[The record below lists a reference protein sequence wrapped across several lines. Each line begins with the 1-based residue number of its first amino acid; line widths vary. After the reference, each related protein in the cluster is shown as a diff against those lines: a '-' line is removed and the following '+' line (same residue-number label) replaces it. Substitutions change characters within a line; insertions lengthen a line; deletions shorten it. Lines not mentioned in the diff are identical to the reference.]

1 MGPPATPGLRERA
14 VHPFLLKLFCSTP
27 FTASAAAAPGSTN
40 SPCDLSPTS
49 SPARSRPANPASG
62 PGRAESPARPNTLRN
77 ATVATPVPGRRSENG
92 IFTTIHAAA
101 AFHIAGR
108 VSSASGAASKRS
120 SWDAARLAED
130 EGAGGWLPPLV
141 EANRTPR
148 PLTRGDASTI
158 LARKTFDSGKES
170 PTVERS
176 NGSVSTSKA
185 GVRAAP
191 QVLLGDRSVA
201 EVMSNFVKPESVS
214 MKTNYL
220 WALLGGACKLEGVE
234 GDCFNADL
242 HERDGNHEYWRR
254 SQGEKIYGP
263 VTYFVSHCWQYK
275 LGDLVGMILQHYDE
289 LPETDGGRLY
299 VPVYYWVDIFAV
311 TQHFVGDF
319 TEHPD
324 ADFKGVI
331 ESAKGGVLFS
341 MAPWRNPLSVKR
353 VWCLFEALTAL
364 SLNREINL
372 MTDPF
377 DSTAKVDILLPLFTR
392 QVVEMLDVR
401 NAEATV
407 EKDRDY
413 IMALAERTL
422 GINRFNQTLRTAL
435 YHEICEAMI
444 LRAVVTGETDEGRK
458 LLERGIIISNATLR
472 FMPKRDSAGKEV
484 ERIRD
489 SGLALLA
496 DAVKSCPKLESLV
509 VYTAAETDVTPNGL
523 TTLAKGLAG
532 HPALKH
538 LVVGRHPLMAS
549 IPGTGG
555 SLGRTSVSSYA
566 SLLSANRTL
575 THLDLSYNKLGPDG
589 VVALAPALAGNR
601 TLAVLKLRQVGMD
614 GASAI
619 TLADNCMTA
628 EGLRDLDISF
638 NPDMG
643 DKAAPALL
651 KLMSH
656 KGLTVLRA
664 QCCRLGWQT
673 GKALI
678 GDQLTRAGSIREL
691 SLGCVVQNSSS
702 SASQDTIDWNHL
714 LVDTSGPNGGRT
726 YRSAP
731 AHGDALV
738 ALAGALR
745 QGFKTLERLDLRG
758 CFLGTNVGGESA
770 GLRDALISG
779 LTSVRRGAAFG
790 SLRLLDMRSCN
801 QPELLKMEDGE
812 IELLLKHGGLNL
824 LIKEYKR
831 TGIKGGV
838 LRQYVQY
845 DA

>member
-27 FTASAAAAPGSTN
+27 FSTYGPNPPPSAASG

-49 SPARSRPANPASG
+49 SPARSRPVVSLG
-62 PGRAESPARPNTLRN
+62 PGRAESPARPSTLRN
-77 ATVATPVPGRRSENG
+77 TGTATGRRSDNG
-92 IFTTIHAAA
+92 IFSTVHAAA
-101 AFHIAGR
+101 AFHVASR
-108 VSSASGAASKRS
+108 VGSASTAK
-120 SWDAARLAED
+120 
-130 EGAGGWLPPLV
+130 
-141 EANRTPR
+141 
-148 PLTRGDASTI
+148 RGDVNGGGATI
-158 LARKTFDSGKES
+158 LARKALESGNQS
-170 PTVERS
+170 PGLVERS
-176 NGSVSTSKA
+176 GGSMSASK
-185 GVRAAP
+185 GVIRAAP

-201 EVMSNFVKPESVS
+201 EVMSNFVKPESLS

-220 WALLGGACKLEGVE
+220 SALLAGACRLEGVE
-234 GDCFNADL
+234 GECFSADL

-254 SQGEKIYGP
+254 AQGEKVYGP

-275 LGDLVGMILQHYDE
+275 LGELVGMILQHYDE

-311 TQHFVGDF
+311 TQHFTGDF

-364 SLNREINL
+364 SLSREINL
-372 MTDPF
+372 LTDPF
-377 DSTAKVDILLPLFTR
+377 DSTAKVDTLLPLFTR

-413 IMALAERTL
+413 ILSLADRTL

-489 SGLALLA
+489 SGLMLLA
-496 DAVKSCPKLESLV
+496 EAVKSCPKLESLV
-509 VYTAAETDVTPNGL
+509 VYTAAETDVSPTGL
-523 TTLAKGLAG
+523 TALAKGLAG
-532 HPALKH
+532 HPALRH

-555 SLGRTSVSSYA
+555 SLGRTSVSAYA

-601 TLAVLKLRQVGMD
+601 TLTVLKLRQVGMD
-614 GASAI
+614 GPSAV

-643 DKAAPALL
+643 DKAAPALV

-656 KGLTVLRA
+656 KGLTVLHA
-664 QCCRLGWQT
+664 QCCRLGWQA

-678 GDQLTRAGSIREL
+678 GDLLTRAGSIREL
-691 SLGCVVQNSSS
+691 SLGCVVQNSGSS
-702 SASQDTIDWNHL
+702 TSPDTSDWNHL
-714 LVDTSGPNGGRT
+714 LIDTSGPNGGRN

-738 ALAGALR
+738 SLAGALR

-758 CFLGTNVGGESA
+758 CFMGANLGGESA

-779 LTSVRRGAAFG
+779 LSSVRRGAAFG

-801 QPELLKMEDGE
+801 QPELLKMDDSQ
-812 IELLLKHGGLNL
+812 IALLLKHGGLNL
-824 LIKEYKR
+824 LIKDFKR